1 MKTLADFKK
10 VLKQEGVQLET
21 LSLAAGSQG
30 GRLRVGMI
38 RFVNIHNTVGVYL
51 KENSEDKGR
60 GSFLDWG
67 KASEWVFDGDVATN
81 TKYGYSYRVI
91 EPQKE
96 AA

>member
-21 LSLAAGSQG
+21 LSLVAGSQG

-38 RFVNIHNTVGVYL
+38 RFVNIYNTVGVYL
-51 KENSEDKGR
+51 KENPEDKGS

-91 EPQKE
+91 EPQRE